1 MKFLA
6 LATVVSTASA
16 FLAPVPMH
24 TRTQGRVSHNFDISL
39 QSHAFHLVQGVD
51 RGRAFPLTWMG
62 TAEWNIDLHPRR
74 MLGTQA
80 SLRTVSRSSLT
91 ARITMLANGYAFLS
105 F

>member
-6 LATVVSTASA
+6 LATIVSTASA
-16 FLAPVPMH
+16 FLAPVPIH
-24 TRTQGRVSHNFDISL
+24 TRTQGRVSHNFDISFL
-39 QSHAFHLVQGVD
+39 SHAYHLVQGVD

-62 TAEWNIDLHPRR
+62 PAEWNIDLYPRR
-74 MLGTQA
+74 TLCTQA

-91 ARITMLANGYAFLS
+91 ARIAMLANGYASRS